1 MVPMMV
7 LQKTTPHERQVQPLA
22 DCDHAEGQQE
32 KEHIEI
38 GEDVFLHD
46 LPGSLARR
54 LDRAVVQTGGDPLGH
69 LRFAQAGL
77 RRGEEHGDVDRRLRL
92 RQGF

>member
-1 MVPMMV
+1 MNVRFSHWPTAIT
-7 LQKTTPHERQVQPLA
+7 QRA
-22 DCDHAEGQQE
+22 SQE